1 QISLTFATELTC
13 DDNGYILYG
22 PCRFGNQADYFL
34 GSLAFAKMLSCT
46 MAVSRHHVH
55 VPYSEFFQLEA
66 LTHYHCVVSL
76 EDLMKQLAPTLWP
89 KGSLLSQLSRGVQDQ
104 KSCPMKVSVVIDS
117 QSASPLMSSMC
128 RFPPSESPVLVPCPG
143 ALSWCPS
150 SVPCDTGVYGSAAV
164 CSVGGRNRNQIAAQ
178 LPRPYVDVQL
188 RIGSGWMSWE
198 YTQIHTL
205 GPCGSVDDMTMC
217 YNPLT
222 MTMCY
227 NTMTMCFPDL
237 AEIRRALNTSIF
249 HRCCDCIIVSVHA
262 QVKVVSFK
270 PDLAQMDLYII
281 SQSDHFVGNYRD
293 VHARLWSF
301 FLNGLSWKI

>member
-104 KSCPMKVSVVIDS
+104 KSCPMKVILVIFNC
-117 QSASPLMSSMC
+117 SPNLLPLSC
-128 RFPPSESPVLVPCPG
+128 PPCAGSLRQR
-143 ALSWCPS
+143 ALSWCP
-150 SVPCDTGVYGSAAV
+150 VLAPCPGAP
-164 CSVGGRNRNQIAAQ
+164 AQ
-178 LPRPYVDVQL
+178 FPVIQEYMGLQQYVLPRPYVDVQL

-205 GPCGSVDDMTMC
+205 GPMTMC

-237 AEIRRALNTSIF
+237 AEIRRALKLWVKKTSACSVYIAT
-249 HRCCDCIIVSVHA
+249 CIIVSVHA